1 MQALFYVGREQME
14 MRGTEPEPLKPGESR
29 VQVEAT
35 GICGSDLHAYHGHD
49 PRRVPPMILGHE
61 AAGLVVEGAW
71 KGKRVTMNPL
81 IVCGHC
87 EYCQA
92 GRQNLCE
99 NRSMIGMN
107 RPGSFA
113 ETVNIAD
120 HSLIELPQTLS
131 AEVAAMTEPVATA
144 VHGIHRLERVLD
156 RPLAESRVLVIG
168 AGAIGLMTALILR
181 QRGVRSLRIAD
192 LNPLRR
198 EAAFRVGLE
207 AFDPREAPPRADS
220 VEAVFDCVGAGP
232 TRKMAVASARPGGA
246 IMHLGLQDNDGVT
259 DTRAI
264 TLKEL
269 SFLGAYTYSFG
280 DLRAAVALLDAGAL
294 GELSWV
300 EKRPLAEGPAAF
312 EELASGRSAAAKV
325 ILYP

>member
-1 MQALFYVGREQME
+1 MQALFYTGHERMALQQA
-14 MRGTEPEPLKPGESR
+14 EPQPLAPGESR

-61 AAGLVVEGAW
+61 AAGRVVEGAW
-71 KGKRVTMNPL
+71 KGRRVTMNPL

-87 EYCQA
+87 RYCRS

-99 NRSMIGMN
+99 NRSMIGMT

-113 ETVNIAD
+113 ESVTIAD
-120 HSLIELPQTLS
+120 SSLIELPATLS

-144 VHGIHRLERVLD
+144 LHGIHRLERVLD
-156 RPLAESRVLVIG
+156 RPLAESSVLVIG
-168 AGAIGLMTALILR
+168 AGAIGLITALVLR
-181 QRGVRSLRIAD
+181 GRGVRSLRIAD

-198 EAAFRVGLE
+198 ETAERAGLE
-207 AFDPREAPPRADS
+207 ALDPLSAAPGENS

-232 TRKMAVASARPGGA
+232 TRQMAVACTRPGGA
-246 IMHLGLQDNDGVT
+246 IMHLGLQDNAGVT
-259 DTRAI
+259 DTRAT

-269 SFLGAYTYSFG
+269 SFLGAYTYSLE
-280 DLRAAVALLDAGAL
+280 DLHAAVALLDASAL

-300 EKRPLAEGPAAF
+300 EHRSLSEGGDAFHALAN
-312 EELASGRSAAAKV
+312 GRTGAAKI
-325 ILYP
+325 ILHP

>member
-1 MQALFYVGREQME
+1 M
-14 MRGTEPEPLKPGESR
+14 
-29 VQVEAT
+29 
-35 GICGSDLHAYHGHD
+35 
-49 PRRVPPMILGHE
+49 
-61 AAGLVVEGAW
+61 
-71 KGKRVTMNPL
+71 
-81 IVCGHC
+81 
-87 EYCQA
+87 
-92 GRQNLCE
+92 
-99 NRSMIGMN
+99 
-107 RPGSFA
+107 
-113 ETVNIAD
+113 
-120 HSLIELPQTLS
+120 
-131 AEVAAMTEPVATA
+131 
-144 VHGIHRLERVLD
+144 
-156 RPLAESRVLVIG
+156 LVIG

-198 EAAFRVGLE
+198 EAALRVGLE

-300 EKRPLAEGPAAF
+300 EKRPLAEGAAAF
-312 EELASGRSAAAKV
+312 AELACGRSAARQGHPVSVRAALAPGGALNRRCRV
-325 ILYP
+325 GALWVVCCFPGAFVSAFASLAASAICRPFGHLLDASCRQGGADVRRFFWANR